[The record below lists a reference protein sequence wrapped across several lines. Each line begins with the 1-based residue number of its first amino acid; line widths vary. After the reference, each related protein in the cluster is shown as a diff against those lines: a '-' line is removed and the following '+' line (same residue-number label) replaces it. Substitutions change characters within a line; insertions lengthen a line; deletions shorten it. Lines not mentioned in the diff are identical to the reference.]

1 LAFSLSKGERKEYP
15 GLFMRL
21 LKTKLCG
28 IIACSIFFR
37 DVPRRA
43 KWPSYSKTLT
53 YFKIVKLGSQTSGPH
68 LGFFL
73 ENWTQISKF
82 FKVSFNERLKN
93 TSIANICPG
102 LCPVLFVEVFTRKG
116 PELCKFL
123 DRVLLGQGFRTAS
136 LSKT

>member
-1 LAFSLSKGERKEYP
+1 
-15 GLFMRL
+15 M
-21 LKTKLCG
+21 
-28 IIACSIFFR
+28 
-37 DVPRRA
+37 
-43 KWPSYSKTLT
+43 T

-73 ENWTQISKF
+73 ENWAQISKF

-123 DRVLLGQGFRTAS
+123 DRVCWARAFGQRPCLRHNAMGGTTTIYNHQGLLTEHTVEISQIFSDKNHPG
-136 LSKT
+136 LKTRQRSTCS